1 MLKLLRDDA
10 QALGLT
16 LNDAQLSAFGRY
28 CELLLEKNAVMN
40 LTAITEPAEVG
51 RLHFLDSLALLK
63 LADFR
68 GKRVL
73 DVGCGAGFPGVPLK
87 IGQPSIRLSLLDST
101 AKRMQWLSD
110 ELLPALGLEAA
121 CLTGRAEE
129 LIEGRR
135 ESFDLCVSRAVA
147 RLNVLC
153 ELCLP
158 YVAVGG
164 SFLAMKGAA
173 AEDEAQEARKA
184 VRLLGG
190 SVREVAAYPVG
201 DAVHRVVI
209 IDKVRPTPEKY
220 PRRFAKIKQQP
231 LK

>member
-40 LTAITEPAEVG
+40 LTAITEPAEIA
-51 RLHFLDSLALLK
+51 RLHFLDSLALLR

-68 GKRVL
+68 EKRVL
-73 DVGCGAGFPGVPLK
+73 DVGCGAGFPGVPLLL
-87 IGQPSIRLSLLDST
+87 GEPSVRLSLLDST

-110 ELLPALGLEAA
+110 ELLPALGLTAE

-135 ESFDLCVSRAVA
+135 ETFDLCVSRAVA

-158 YVAVGG
+158 YVRVGG
-164 SFLAMKGAA
+164 SFLAMKGPAA
-173 AEDEAQEARKA
+173 ADELAEAEKA
-184 VRLLGG
+184 IRILGG
-190 SVREVAAYPVG
+190 RLREIAEYPLG
-201 DAVHRVVI
+201 DAVHRVVV
-209 IDKVRPTPEKY
+209 IDKVQKTPAKY
-220 PRRFAKIKQQP
+220 PRRYAKIKQQP
-231 LK
+231 L

>member
-1 MLKLLRDDA
+1 MLEILRDGAEAFGLKLDK
-10 QALGLT
+10 T
-16 LNDAQLSAFGRY
+16 QLASFEKYGR
-28 CELLLEKNAVMN
+28 LLLEKNAVMN
-40 LTAITEPAEVG
+40 LTAITEPAEVA

-68 GKRVL
+68 GRQVV
-73 DVGCGAGFPGVPLK
+73 DIGCGAGFPGVPLL
-87 IGQPSIRLSLLDST
+87 IGEPSIRLSLLDST
-101 AKRMQWLSD
+101 AKRMQWLSE
-110 ELLPALGLEAA
+110 ELLPGLGLEAE

-135 ESFDLCVSRAVA
+135 EQYELCVSRAVA
-147 RLNVLC
+147 RLNMLC

-158 YVAVGG
+158 YVKTGG

-173 AEDEAQEARKA
+173 AEDEVQEAKTAIRT
-184 VRLLGG
+184 LGG
-190 SVREVAAYPVG
+190 SIRTVTEYPVG

-209 IDKVRPTPEKY
+209 IDKVRPTPAKY

-231 LK
+231 L

>member
-1 MLKLLRDDA
+1 MLEILRDGA
-10 QALGLT
+10 AELGLSM
-16 LNDAQLSAFGRY
+16 NEAQLAAFERY
-28 CELLLEKNAVMN
+28 CALLLEKNAVMN
-40 LTAITEPAEVG
+40 LTAITEPGEVA

-68 GKRVL
+68 DKKVV
-73 DVGCGAGFPGVPLK
+73 DIGCGAGFPGVPLL
-87 IGQPSIRLSLLDST
+87 IGEKSIRLSLLDST

-110 ELLPALGLEAA
+110 ELLPALNLEAE

-135 ESFDLCVSRAVA
+135 ERYDVCVSRAVA
-147 RLNVLC
+147 RLNMLC

-173 AEDEAQEARKA
+173 AADEIQEAQKA
-184 VRLLGG
+184 IRLLGG
-190 SVREVAAYPVG
+190 SVREVAEYPVG
-201 DAVHRVVI
+201 DAVHRAVI
-209 IDKVRPTPEKY
+209 IDKVRPTPAKY

-231 LK
+231 L

>member
-1 MLKLLRDDA
+1 MVEELISGA
-10 QALGLT
+10 QALGLS
-16 LNDAQLSAFGRY
+16 LDDGQLAAFERY
-28 CELLLEKNAVMN
+28 ADMLIEKNAVMN
-40 LTAITEPAEVG
+40 LTAITEPAEVA

-68 GKRVL
+68 GKRVV
-73 DVGCGAGFPGVPLK
+73 DVGCGAGFPGVPLL
-87 IGQPSIRLSLLDST
+87 IGEPSIRLSLLDSI

-110 ELLPALGLEAA
+110 ELLPALGLEAE

-135 ESFDLCVSRAVA
+135 ETYDLCVSRAVA

-158 YVAVGG
+158 YVKVGG

-173 AEDEAQEARKA
+173 AEDEAQEAGPAIRT
-184 VRLLGG
+184 LGG
-190 SVREVAAYPVG
+190 SVREMAEYSVG

-209 IDKVRPTPEKY
+209 IDKIRPTPAKY

-231 LK
+231 L

>member
-1 MLKLLRDDA
+1 MLEILRDGA
-10 QALGLT
+10 KTLGLS
-16 LNDAQLSAFGRY
+16 LNDAQLAAFERYGR
-28 CELLLEKNAVMN
+28 LLLEKNAVMN
-40 LTAITEPAEVG
+40 LTAITEPDEVA
-51 RLHFLDSLALLK
+51 RLHFLDSLALLR

-68 GKRVL
+68 DKRVV
-73 DVGCGAGFPGVPLK
+73 DIGCGAGFPGVPLL
-87 IGQPSIRLSLLDST
+87 IGEPSVRLSLLDST
-101 AKRMQWLSD
+101 AKRMQWLEN
-110 ELLPALGLEAA
+110 ELLPALDLEAE

-135 ESFDLCVSRAVA
+135 EGYDLCVSRAVA

-158 YVAVGG
+158 YVRVGG

-173 AEDEAQEARKA
+173 AEDEVQEAQKA
-184 VRLLGG
+184 IKLLGG
-190 SVREVAAYPVG
+190 SVREVAEYPAG

-209 IDKVRPTPEKY
+209 IDKVRSTPAKY

-231 LK
+231 L

>member
-1 MLKLLRDDA
+1 MVEELISGA
-10 QALGLT
+10 QALGLQ
-16 LNDAQLSAFGRY
+16 LNEGQIAAFARY
-28 CELLLEKNAVMN
+28 GDLLIGKNAVMN
-40 LTAITEPAEVG
+40 LTAITEPAEVA

-68 GKRVL
+68 GKRVV
-73 DVGCGAGFPGVPLK
+73 DVGCGAGFPGVPLL
-87 IGQPSIRLSLLDST
+87 IGEPSIRLSLLDST

-110 ELLPALGLEAA
+110 ELLPALGLEAE

-135 ESFDLCVSRAVA
+135 ETYDLCVSRAVA

-158 YVAVGG
+158 YVKVGG

-173 AEDEAQEARKA
+173 AEDEAQEAGPAIRT
-184 VRLLGG
+184 LGG
-190 SVREVAAYPVG
+190 SVREMAEYSVG

-209 IDKVRPTPEKY
+209 IDKIRPTPAKY

-231 LK
+231 L

>member
-1 MLKLLRDDA
+1 MKEILRDGA
-10 QALGLT
+10 KALGLS
-16 LNDAQLSAFGRY
+16 LNEAQLAAFERY
-28 CELLLEKNAVMN
+28 GSMLLEKNAVMN
-40 LTAITEPAEVG
+40 LTAITEPDEVA

-63 LADFR
+63 LTDFR
-68 GKRVL
+68 DKRVV
-73 DVGCGAGFPGVPLK
+73 DIGCGAGFPGVPLL
-87 IGQPSIRLSLLDST
+87 IGEPTARLSLLDST

-110 ELLPALGLEAA
+110 ELLPALGLEAE

-135 ESFDLCVSRAVA
+135 EGYDLCVSRAVA
-147 RLNVLC
+147 RLNMLC

-158 YVAVGG
+158 YVRVGG

-173 AEDEAQEARKA
+173 AEDEVQEAQKA
-184 VRLLGG
+184 IRLLGG
-190 SVREVAAYPVG
+190 SVREVVEYPVG

-209 IDKVRPTPEKY
+209 IDKIRPTPAKY

-231 LK
+231 L